1 MPPVRDPCAFMPAMF
16 GTRGH
21 DLPSRLDAGGF
32 VLEPLTVDHVELD
45 YAAVMDSRD
54 MLRIWS
60 GTSWPADD
68 FTLAENRE
76 DLERHQREHTEGT
89 AFTFTVLS
97 PDGSECL
104 GCVYVNPTDRFIPS
118 DDLVGSVEGLPEGT
132 AVVGFWVRQS
142 RRDGDLEGRLLESLV
157 GWLRESW
164 DFPAVLVSVAGADA
178 RQRDVVESAGLAER
192 LRVGAVGRA
201 GEWVLYGS

>member
-1 MPPVRDPCAFMPAMF
+1 MSRAVKTARVGLKDPRRPIGSFLFLGPTGVGKTELAKALADFLF
-16 GTRGH
+16 GDEEATV
-21 DLPSRLDAGGF
+21 SLDMS
-32 VLEPLTVDHVELD
+32 E
-45 YAAVMDSRD
+45 Y
-54 MLRIWS
+54 
-60 GTSWPADD
+60 
-68 FTLAENRE
+68 
-76 DLERHQREHTEGT
+76 QQEHTEGT
-89 AFTFTVLS
+89 AFTFTVLT

-104 GCVYVNPTDRFIPS
+104 GCVYVNPTDRFIPP

-132 AVVGFWVRQS
+132 AVVGFWVRRS

-164 DFPAVLVSVAGADA
+164 DFPAVLVSVAVADT